1 LPARSFTIIIK
12 RKGLREEANIF
23 AKNLTSLVSDTGPE
37 FNRAAIGENTD
48 TNNDYSLFIFI
59 FNFNFLE
66 RDVVDETMHR
76 RYIPIRLT
84 IRNIDER

>member
-1 LPARSFTIIIK
+1 MLARSFTIIIK
-12 RKGLREEANIF
+12 RKGLREGANIF